1 MRFTAWLTRTFP
13 IWSPTDYSAMT
24 DSFSQLKVLLLQA
37 RNTEDMVIQEQECF
51 LERCRL
57 RPDQLDSLNLPL
69 MAELPDVS
77 LLDAYDAF
85 FIGGAGEY
93 SVTKDYP
100 WMPFALDLIR
110 HAHASHLPTFGSC
123 WGHQL
128 IARALGGEVIHDP
141 ERAELGCHNINLT
154 EAGKHDELLAP
165 FPDSFLA
172 NMGHHDRVYV
182 LPEGAIELADNH
194 FQSNEAF
201 RIKDRPMYGTQFHSE
216 LDKRRE
222 AERLVKYRS
231 FYINELHSE
240 EVFQEVL
247 NSLQETTEVDHLM
260 YDFLKRFAVK

>member
-1 MRFTAWLTRTFP
+1 MAESLST
-13 IWSPTDYSAMT
+13 
-24 DSFSQLKVLLLQA
+24 LKVLLLQA
-37 RNTEDMVIQEQECF
+37 RNTEDMVLQEQACF

-57 RPDQLDSLNLPL
+57 RADQLDTLNLPL
-69 MAELPDVS
+69 MTETPAVS
-77 LLDAYDAF
+77 VLDRYDAF

-93 SVTKDYP
+93 SAAKDYE

-110 HAHASHLPTFGSC
+110 HAYQSRLPTFGSC

-128 IARALGGEVIHDP
+128 IARALGGKVEHDP
-141 ERAELGCHNINLT
+141 ELAELGCHNINLT
-154 EAGKHDELLAP
+154 EAGMHDELFAP

-172 NMGHHDRVYV
+172 NMGHHDRVTV
-182 LPEGAIELADNH
+182 LPEDAIELADNH
-194 FQSNEAF
+194 FQPNEAF

-222 AERLVKYRS
+222 AERLVKYRA

-240 EVFQEVL
+240 EVFQDVL

-260 YDFLKRFAVK
+260 YDFLMRFAVK